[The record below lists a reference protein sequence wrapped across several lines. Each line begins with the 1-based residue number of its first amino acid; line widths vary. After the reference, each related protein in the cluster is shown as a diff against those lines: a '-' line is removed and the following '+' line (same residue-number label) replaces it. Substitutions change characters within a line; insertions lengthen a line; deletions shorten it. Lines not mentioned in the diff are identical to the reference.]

1 VQAPV
6 AKRLEHFLEGS
17 GAYTLFATEYLR
29 GKPEIG
35 PKYTVPSD
43 MLDKFRAF
51 LSANRVQPALGE
63 WFASADWI
71 GYRLRQE
78 LVNQALGVEK
88 GDEVEAEREPFIQT
102 ALGAIRGK

>member
-1 VQAPV
+1 
-6 AKRLEHFLEGS
+6 
-17 GAYTLFATEYLR
+17 
-29 GKPEIG
+29 
-35 PKYTVPSD
+35 
-43 MLDKFRAF
+43 LDKFRAF
-51 LSANRVQPALGE
+51 WSANRVQPALGE

-102 ALGAIRGK
+102 ALGAVKGK